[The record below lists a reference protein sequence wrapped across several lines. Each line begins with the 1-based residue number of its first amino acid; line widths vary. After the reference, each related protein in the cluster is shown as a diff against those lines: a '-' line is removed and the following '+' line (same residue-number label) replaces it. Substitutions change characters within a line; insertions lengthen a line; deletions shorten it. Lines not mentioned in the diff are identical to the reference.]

1 MGDAA
6 MTEPLSDL
14 GNSELI
20 KRINDE
26 VGIDLAAE
34 RSTYTRAVALG
45 EMLVLLRARRNAK
58 GGWQEYLREKCPKLA
73 YETATLYI
81 RLYEKQD
88 AILEAAKAQSV
99 TVTDLTVRL
108 ARKLI
113 AKPKA
118 TGTKNKKSP
127 AGGVAEPDKSKST
140 APDDIIKA
148 LAPDEL
154 FDIVKVSWDGDQLRK
169 LSTLLS
175 EHIKYRR
182 PLPPQAA

>member
-1 MGDAA
+1 MPDALNQLD
-6 MTEPLSDL
+6 P
-14 GNSELI
+14 SELI
-20 KRINDE
+20 KQINDE
-26 VGIDLAAE
+26 IDVDVADE
-34 RSTYTRAVALG
+34 RKAYIRAIALG
-45 EMLVLLRARRNAK
+45 EKLVLLRLRRNQK
-58 GGWQEYLREKCPKLA
+58 GGWQDYLKEKCPKYA
-73 YETATLYI
+73 YETSTLHI
-81 RLYEKQD
+81 RLFKKQPE
-88 AILEAAKAQSV
+88 ILAAAKAQSV

-127 AGGVAEPDKSKST
+127 AGGVAEPGDTKASAPRN

-154 FDIVKVSWDGDQLRK
+154 FDIVKVSWDSDQLRK

>member
-1 MGDAA
+1 MAEALNELGD
-6 MTEPLSDL
+6 
-14 GNSELI
+14 SELI
-20 KRINDE
+20 KRINEE
-26 VGIDLAAE
+26 VGIDLASE

-45 EMLVLLRARRNAK
+45 EMLVLLRNRRNK
-58 GGWQEYLREKCPKLA
+58 KDGWQEYLREKCPKLA

-81 RLYEKQD
+81 RLYEKQED
-88 AILEAAKAQSV
+88 ILEAAKAQSV

-127 AGGVAEPDKSKST
+127 AGGVELGDAKASALRN

-169 LSTLLS
+169 LSALLT
-175 EHIKYRR
+175 EHVGKSFVRR
-182 PLPPQAA
+182 SLTPA